1 MKQVILLLTILV
13 LPLMANGQSKKSSPK
28 QRVDSFLHAWLIKK
42 NALQIRQFFD
52 RNIFT
57 NKMILSES
65 CAGYIR
71 EQDRPYPARV
81 ERQVIKF
88 LSDFASAAK
97 GKTLKT
103 KLVYEKGP
111 SESIGQI
118 NTSAKDGYIL
128 LQAKQ
133 DEIANDEEWLFLKVT
148 FPSDEYLTLMVP
160 LNLKEGK
167 GIVYFCWAKQKRTW
181 KIIHLGM
188 ECV

>member
-1 MKQVILLLTILV
+1 MKQVILLLTIMV
-13 LPLMANGQSKKSSPK
+13 IPLMANAQSKESSSK
-28 QRVDSFLHAWLIKK
+28 KRVDSFLHAWLIKK
-42 NALQIRQFFD
+42 NARQMRQFFD
-52 RNIFT
+52 PNIFT

-71 EQDRPYPARV
+71 EQDRTDLERV

-111 SESIGQI
+111 NESIGQI

-128 LQAKQ
+128 LQAKR
-133 DEIANDEEWLFLKVT
+133 DELTNDEEWSYLKVT

-160 LNLKEGK
+160 LNMKEGK
-167 GIVYFCWAKQKRTW
+167 GIVYFCWAKQRRTW